1 MSEDLFA
8 NTVSSTED
16 PKREVES
23 EILARLGLEAEVRF
37 VEPSAPVEQAR

>member
-1 MSEDLFA
+1 MALSEATDCELSSA
-8 NTVSSTED
+8 NG

-37 VEPSAPVEQAR
+37 AEPAAPGQ